1 MFVVLGVLAMGVA
14 QTLTYGMGGTFDRLD
29 PNITTFTRVGRIT
42 LHIVEPLLWQTG
54 PGEFAPGLATEW
66 SVNDEATEYT
76 FKLRE
81 GVTFHDGTPFNAEA
95 VKFTFDRIID
105 PESRSQTA
113 FSLIGPYERTDV
125 HSDHELTVVFSQPFA
140 PFLDSVSSPNLG
152 PVSPTAFERVGA
164 DDWGITELVGTGPYM
179 LESFVPDSE
188 VVLVRNPDY
197 DWAPEHFGVSGP
209 ASIERIVYRII
220 SEPSTRTASIE
231 TGETDFIEEVAEID
245 FASLE
250 AMPNLATVAEPQAG
264 SGWALMMN
272 VENPP
277 MDELAV
283 RRAIQLASDRE
294 GMTLAIWNGM
304 GEPACGAMSA
314 VTFAYD
320 PAVCDMYPYNPEEA
334 RQVLEEAGWVD
345 SDGDGIRE
353 REGQPLRIGH
363 YYRAESVLSQQM
375 ADYMKADL
383 AEVGIDVELNGLS
396 SGGYFDAVRTGQHH
410 TQNWWDPFT
419 DPDGLRILFH
429 SSNAGGGTNRNNYVD
444 EEMDRLIDEAAA
456 TTDPEQRIELYS
468 QIQRKVQEE
477 AIMVFYNDPMTL
489 YAYTQDLSDPYIYS
503 AGQYP
508 YFYPA
513 TLGD

>member
-1 MFVVLGVLAMGVA
+1 
-14 QTLTYGMGGTFDRLD
+14 
-29 PNITTFTRVGRIT
+29 
-42 LHIVEPLLWQTG
+42 
-54 PGEFAPGLATEW
+54 
-66 SVNDEATEYT
+66 
-76 FKLRE
+76 
-81 GVTFHDGTPFNAEA
+81 
-95 VKFTFDRIID
+95 
-105 PESRSQTA
+105 
-113 FSLIGPYERTDV
+113 
-125 HSDHELTVVFSQPFA
+125 
-140 PFLDSVSSPNLG
+140 
-152 PVSPTAFERVGA
+152 
-164 DDWGITELVGTGPYM
+164 
-179 LESFVPDSE
+179 
-188 VVLVRNPDY
+188 
-197 DWAPEHFGVSGP
+197 
-209 ASIERIVYRII
+209 
-220 SEPSTRTASIE
+220 
-231 TGETDFIEEVAEID
+231 
-245 FASLE
+245 
-250 AMPNLATVAEPQAG
+250 
-264 SGWALMMN
+264 
-272 VENPP
+272 
-277 MDELAV
+277 
-283 RRAIQLASDRE
+283 
-294 GMTLAIWNGM
+294 
-304 GEPACGAMSA
+304 
-314 VTFAYD
+314 
-320 PAVCDMYPYNPEEA
+320 
-334 RQVLEEAGWVD
+334 VD